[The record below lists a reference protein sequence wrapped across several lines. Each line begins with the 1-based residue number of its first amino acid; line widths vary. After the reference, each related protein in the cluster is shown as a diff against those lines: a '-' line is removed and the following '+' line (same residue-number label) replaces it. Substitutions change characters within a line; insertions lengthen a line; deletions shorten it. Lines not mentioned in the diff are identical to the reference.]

1 MDAAVELDG
10 VSVRFGG
17 RRVLDAISL
26 RVARGA
32 RLGVIGPAA
41 GGKSVLLKVIAR
53 LVAPDAGRVTVRG
66 AVGMLFQN
74 SALFDFLDVYDN
86 VAFPLV
92 QARAP
97 LRDIDKKVNARLRA
111 VGLASAERKLPSEL
125 SGGMRKR
132 AGLARATV
140 ASPDVVLYDEPTAG
154 LDPVT
159 TSKVYELL
167 AAETSTA
174 IVVSSDV
181 EAVARFAD
189 TISYLDG
196 GGIRWMGPAAS
207 LFDADDAHVR
217 RFARGILEDVA

>member
-10 VSVRFGG
+10 VSVRFGA
-17 RRVLDAISL
+17 RRVLDGISL

-53 LVAPDAGRVTVRG
+53 LVAPDAGRVAVCG

-92 QARAP
+92 QAGLPAKQ
-97 LRDIDKKVNARLRA
+97 IDQKVSARLRA
-111 VGLASAERKLPSEL
+111 VGLAGAERKLPSEL

-167 AAETSTA
+167 RAERSTA

-181 EAVARFAD
+181 EAVARFCD
-189 TISYLDG
+189 TIAFLDG
-196 GGIRWMGPAAS
+196 GGIRWSGAADR

-217 RFARGILEDVA
+217 RFARGELVA